1 MPNQTTHEVT
11 TITIPYI
18 AGDGIGAEI
27 WQAAQPVID
36 AAVNKAYDNQRRI
49 EWLEVLAGEAAFEQT
64 GEWLPQATIDTIKAQ
79 QYALKG
85 PLTTP
90 IGEGFRSLNVTLRQ
104 TLDLYACVR
113 PVRYFTGVPS
123 PLKQPEKTDMVIF
136 RENTEDVYAGIE
148 FAKDDDATQRLIQ
161 TLQADFAVKAIRFPK
176 TAAIGIKPISLE
188 GSQRLIAAA
197 IEYAIAQK
205 RPTVTLVHKG
215 NIMKFTEGG
224 FKNWGYQLAETTYT
238 DQCFTKIGRA
248 HV

>member
-1 MPNQTTHEVT
+1 M
-11 TITIPYI
+11 
-18 AGDGIGAEI
+18 
-27 WQAAQPVID
+27 
-36 AAVNKAYDNQRRI
+36 
-49 EWLEVLAGEAAFEQT
+49 
-64 GEWLPQATIDTIKAQ
+64 
-79 QYALKG
+79 
-85 PLTTP
+85 
-90 IGEGFRSLNVTLRQ
+90 NVTLRQ

-113 PVRYFTGVPS
+113 PVRYFTGS
-123 PLKQPEKTDMVIF
+123 FAFKAARKTDMVIF

-224 FKNWGYQLAETTYT
+224 FKNWGYQLAETAYA
-238 DQCFTKIGRA
+238 DQCFTMNQYNKIKAESGSKAAEAALASAKSAGKIVVNDVIADNFYNRSFCIQKNSTSLPL
-248 HV
+248 VI

>member
-1 MPNQTTHEVT
+1 
-11 TITIPYI
+11 
-18 AGDGIGAEI
+18 
-27 WQAAQPVID
+27 
-36 AAVNKAYDNQRRI
+36 
-49 EWLEVLAGEAAFEQT
+49 
-64 GEWLPQATIDTIKAQ
+64 
-79 QYALKG
+79 
-85 PLTTP
+85 
-90 IGEGFRSLNVTLRQ
+90 
-104 TLDLYACVR
+104 
-113 PVRYFTGVPS
+113 
-123 PLKQPEKTDMVIF
+123 MVIF

-224 FKNWGYQLAETTYT
+224 FKTGAISLQRPHTPTSVL
-238 DQCFTKIGRA
+238 Q
-248 HV
+248 

>member
-1 MPNQTTHEVT
+1 
-11 TITIPYI
+11 
-18 AGDGIGAEI
+18 
-27 WQAAQPVID
+27 
-36 AAVNKAYDNQRRI
+36 
-49 EWLEVLAGEAAFEQT
+49 
-64 GEWLPQATIDTIKAQ
+64 
-79 QYALKG
+79 
-85 PLTTP
+85 
-90 IGEGFRSLNVTLRQ
+90 
-104 TLDLYACVR
+104 
-113 PVRYFTGVPS
+113 
-123 PLKQPEKTDMVIF
+123 MVIF

-224 FKNWGYQLAETTYT
+224 FKNWGYQLAETAYA
-238 DQCFTKIGRA
+238 DQCFTMNQYNKIKAESGSKAAEAALASAKSAGKIVVNDVIADNFYNRSFVSRKFDVIATCNLNGDYISDALAAQVGGIGIAPVPISTTLLGQPSLKLPTERHRISQDLAKPIPVRCCCQRA
-248 HV
+248 CY